1 MKALSLSLLLCL
13 ASCASYTVLSAG
25 ERSAVDVA
33 HTGELLFLKQS
44 MYAGRFYDDDRYR
57 LLHPR
62 RFSELTYLLNAEGE
76 PILPPPSDEIIP
88 AGTRVRVE
96 KIEWPEGDAVF
107 RRPLYTP
114 RYTTWIFLRVARERG
129 SSTTIERAEQ
139 HIVLLPG
146 GISDQETFEQWFSA
160 SLTATDPNP
169 WMLGLSEAQQAA
181 IEQKKPVVGM
191 NYETLTAALGF
202 PDRLARETQ
211 EGAVVEVAV
220 YGATSV
226 VLKDGVVE
234 RFSNP
239 AANPQ

>member
-191 NYETLTAALGF
+191 NYEALTAALGF

-239 AANPQ
+239 Q

>member
-1 MKALSLSLLLCL
+1 MKSGS
-13 ASCASYTVLSAG
+13 VL
-25 ERSAVDVA
+25 
-33 HTGELLFLKQS
+33 
-44 MYAGRFYDDDRYR
+44 
-57 LLHPR
+57 
-62 RFSELTYLLNAEGE
+62 
-76 PILPPPSDEIIP
+76 PI
-88 AGTRVRVE
+88 RRVE

-129 SSTTIERAEQ
+129 SSTTIERSER

-181 IEQKKPVVGM
+181 IEQKKPVEGM
-191 NYETLTAALGF
+191 NYEALTAALGF

-211 EGAVVEVAV
+211 DGAVVEVAV

-239 AANPQ
+239 Q